1 MTFRTKLSAGFGLA
15 VALLLAVGVVSFRS
29 VLSSKEHNR
38 LVAHTY
44 EVLKTLESVLL
55 HITEAESA
63 RRGFQFTSEERY
75 LEKYHSGL
83 RALPQELHALQRRLA
98 DNPDQQR
105 RLATLAPLIEQR
117 LNLLTEAIALHRR
130 EPANNAVQLQF
141 TARGKELMDQI
152 RSATLEMEKEAEQL
166 LAHRAEAAAASA
178 RQTEI
183 IIVAGTSLA
192 LALALI
198 AGLVL
203 RREMAIRQ
211 CAEDRFRI
219 LGERFE
225 RFFTLSIDLFAIA
238 GLDGYFKRLNPA
250 WEKTL
255 GFTND
260 ELLARPYLE
269 FVHPEDRERT
279 LAEAEKLRSGSETP
293 AFENRYLCKDGSYR
307 WLLWSARLE
316 PESQLIYAS
325 ARDLTERRRAADDLA
340 GLNRDLQHHAAE
352 LEASNKELET
362 FTYSVSHDLRAPLRH
377 IDGFS
382 RILLEDYSASLDP
395 EARSFLGRIRD
406 STQHMG
412 RLVDDL
418 LNLSSIGRQEVRPQ
432 ITGLKTLVDE
442 VLTGLR
448 PELADRAIEWHIKDL
463 PFVECDPGLLRQVFA
478 NLLSN
483 AVKYSRPRDPAVISV
498 SVVDSS
504 DPPVLFVRDNG
515 VGFSMKYADKLFGV
529 FQRLHRQEDFEG
541 TGVGLAT
548 VQRIIHK
555 HGGRIWAEAEL
566 DRGATFYFTLGP
578 ARSQPTPEESIQR
591 GAV

>member
-1 MTFRTKLSAGFGLA
+1 
-15 VALLLAVGVVSFRS
+15 
-29 VLSSKEHNR
+29 
-38 LVAHTY
+38 
-44 EVLKTLESVLL
+44 
-55 HITEAESA
+55 
-63 RRGFQFTSEERY
+63 
-75 LEKYHSGL
+75 
-83 RALPQELHALQRRLA
+83 
-98 DNPDQQR
+98 
-105 RLATLAPLIEQR
+105 
-117 LNLLTEAIALHRR
+117 
-130 EPANNAVQLQF
+130 
-141 TARGKELMDQI
+141 MDQI
-152 RSATLEMEKEAEQL
+152 RSSIAEMKDEELQL
-166 LAHRAEAAAASA
+166 LARRAEAAAASA

-203 RREMAIRQ
+203 RRETAIRRR
-211 CAEDRFRI
+211 AEDRFRTLLDVAPESMVI
-219 LGERFE
+219 VNEQGLITLVNAQTEQLFGYSRAEILGQPVEQLIPERFRSRHKHHRGDFLAHPQARPMGAGRELFARRKDSSEFPVEIALSPLQTSEGNFVIAAVLDITERKRAEQQIRTLGERFE
-225 RFFTLSIDLFAIA
+225 RFFTVSIDLFAIA
-238 GLDGYFKRLNPA
+238 GPDGYFKRLNPA

-260 ELLARPYLE
+260 ELLARPYVE

-279 LAEAEKLRSGSETP
+279 FAEAEKLRAGVETL

-307 WLLWSARLE
+307 WLMWSARFE
-316 PESQLIYAS
+316 PESRLIYAS

-340 GLNRDLQHHAAE
+340 RLNRDLQHHAAE
-352 LEASNKELET
+352 LETSNKELET

-395 EARSFLGRIRD
+395 EARSFLSRIRD

-418 LNLSSIGRQEVRPQ
+418 LNLSSVGRQEVRPQ

-463 PFVECDPGLLRQVFA
+463 PFVECDPGLLRQAFA

-483 AVKYSRPRDPAVISV
+483 AVKYSRPRNPAVISV
-498 SVVDSS
+498 GVVDSS

-578 ARSQPTPEESIQR
+578 ARSQPTPEEFIQR